1 MYQLEMHIIITEVLS
16 IVTEMAVWQRLCPRN
31 QNTFRSKDKVRKIYA
46 LNKLREGY
54 WITISNKLKPKPYL
68 ILDQFVK
75 DQYVLFTTM
84 NMNIL

>member
-54 WITISNKLKPKPYL
+54 
-68 ILDQFVK
+68 
-75 DQYVLFTTM
+75 
-84 NMNIL
+84 